1 MSSGL
6 EMATE
11 KVFKI
16 GLFMSTLSILG
27 APTLN
32 MMMATFMMGQATTF
46 QDAIVNEAELV
57 YAGKLKSINQN
68 LVLPKN
74 TSVNLFGNDG
84 GAESITI
91 NVTTPLGSSGEIKK
105 RFPTKIYRDGGDAP
119 SLSES
124 ETQCFTIETWRD
136 KAYAFIKVKFTKRP
150 C

>member
-46 QDAIVNEAELV
+46 QDA
-57 YAGKLKSINQN
+57 SILPLILDSTLQRLF
-68 LVLPKN
+68 LVLDKHEKFF
-74 TSVNLFGNDG
+74 SHFVALFK
-84 GAESITI
+84 I
-91 NVTTPLGSSGEIKK
+91 SS
-105 RFPTKIYRDGGDAP
+105 
-119 SLSES
+119 
-124 ETQCFTIETWRD
+124 
-136 KAYAFIKVKFTKRP
+136 FI
-150 C
+150 

>member
-74 TSVNLFGNDG
+74 TSINLFGNDG

-105 RFPTKIYRDGGDAP
+105 RFPTRIYRDGGDIP
-119 SLSES
+119 SISND
-124 ETQCFTIETWRD
+124 ETQCFTMETWRD
-136 KAYAFIKVKFTKRP
+136 KAYAFIKVKFTKRT

>member
-46 QDAIVNEAELV
+46 QDAVVNEANLV

-74 TSVNLFGNDG
+74 TSVNLFENDS
-84 GAESITI
+84 GAENITI
-91 NVTTPLGSSGEIKK
+91 NVTTPLGSSGEITKM
-105 RFPTKIYRDGGDAP
+105 FPTRIYRDGGDVP
-119 SLSES
+119 SLSDN
-124 ETQCFTIETWRD
+124 ETQCFIMETWRD
-136 KAYAFIKVKFTKRP
+136 EAYAFIKVKFTKRT

>member
-32 MMMATFMMGQATTF
+32 MMMSTFMMGQATTF

-74 TSVNLFGNDG
+74 TSVTLFDNSG
-84 GAESITI
+84 GADSITI
-91 NVTTPLGSSGEIKK
+91 NVTTPLGSSGAIKK
-105 RFPTKIYRDGGDAP
+105 SFPTRIYHDGGDIP
-119 SLSES
+119 SISND
-124 ETQCFTIETWRD
+124 ETQCFNMETWRD
-136 KAYAFIKVKFTKRP
+136 KAYAFIKVKFTKRQ